1 MYVVT
6 FYSFKGGV
14 GRSMAMMNCAANLVE
29 QGKKV
34 LVVDFDLEA
43 PGLDTFNLDW
53 GIRAIRKGLVDYV
66 IEYLN
71 TDIAPKLDEYVHKG
85 SFKEKSKGELWLLPA
100 GERSSEYHHRLNA
113 INWRHLYEHRDGYLL
128 FENLKAQWKNLLN
141 PDYVLVDS
149 RTGHTDVSGI
159 CTRQIPDATVLL
171 FFPNKLNLSGL
182 VPIVKRIRE
191 ENKNRSKQLRMHFVA
206 SNVPDIDDEQSI
218 LWKRL
223 QEFRSRL
230 EYEKLA
236 AKIHHYH
243 SLSLLNQEIF
253 AISRPKSRLAS
264 EYSELVREIQK
275 LNWQD
280 RLGAISYLKE
290 VTEYAI
296 RPYERSRT
304 YDDSIDET
312 VNIILNHHIDDLEIL
327 KGVVIYIE
335 RQDQEQA
342 LQILQS
348 VWHRFKFK
356 PSYLVMLANFESRAG
371 HIEKSTEL
379 AIAATKYKGLSL
391 SELRVIVRL
400 LMSNKT
406 NSVASKTLDSIESW
420 HSVLE
425 LFGYELLEL
434 VELLSFQRNT
444 LKSAEDLL
452 RRCIQHAEC
461 NADDFDDK
469 EIEECQDNLILN
481 LIGQRKFN
489 EAIEYTENLCGKSH
503 NKRRVPETFNLG
515 MAKWGNTQ
523 QIPIEEFKFVAN
535 SVSLNERDDP
545 NFNQCMSLVYWALD
559 DQNIAQGCLDNA
571 KQKLR
576 FNQFSSWSYLFSRLP
591 DFQKDLEDQQLLLD
605 GEIILPRI
613 ISPV

>member
-1 MYVVT
+1 
-6 FYSFKGGV
+6 
-14 GRSMAMMNCAANLVE
+14 MAMMNCAANLVE

-53 GIRAIRKGLVDYV
+53 GKHATRKGLVDYV
-66 IEYLN
+66 VEFLS
-71 TDIAPKLDEYVHKG
+71 TDIAPELDDYVYSG
-85 SFKEKSKGELWLLPA
+85 SFKKDSKGELWLMPA
-100 GERSSEYHHRLNA
+100 GERSVEYHNRFNS

-141 PDYVLVDS
+141 PEYVLVDS

-171 FFPNKLNLSGL
+171 FFPNKQNLSGL
-182 VPIVKRIRE
+182 VPIVNRIRE

-206 SNVPDIDDEQSI
+206 SNVPDIDDEESI

-223 QEFRSRL
+223 QKFRSRL

-236 AKIHHYH
+236 AKIHHFH
-243 SLSLLNQEIF
+243 SLSLLNQDIF
-253 AISRPKSRLAS
+253 TISRPKSRLAS

-275 LNWQD
+275 LNWYD
-280 RLGAISYLKE
+280 RTGAISYLKE
-290 VTEYAI
+290 VTENLFQTSK
-296 RPYERSRT
+296 PSRA
-304 YDDSIDET
+304 YYKSIDES
-312 VNIILNHHIDDLEIL
+312 VKRILDHHIDDLDIL
-327 KGVVIYIE
+327 NNVVRYME
-335 RQDQEQA
+335 RQKSQEQA

-348 VWHRFKFK
+348 VWDRFKYE
-356 PSYLVMLANFESRAG
+356 PSYLTKLAYFESQAG
-371 HIEKSTEL
+371 HLEESTKL

-391 SELRVIVRL
+391 AELRVIVRL
-400 LMSNKT
+400 LKSNKT
-406 NSVASKTLDSIESW
+406 SSVASKTLDSIESW

-425 LFGYELLEL
+425 LFGNELLEL
-434 VELLSFQRNT
+434 VEPLSFQRST
-444 LKSAEDLL
+444 LKSAEELL

-461 NADDFDDK
+461 NADDFDDR

-559 DQNIAQGCLDNA
+559 DQKIAQECLDNA

-576 FNQFSSWSYLFSRLP
+576 FNQFSSWSYLFSRPP

-605 GEIILPRI
+605 GKNILPRI
-613 ISPV
+613 FAF